1 MSVTETEVAEL
12 ARAAR
17 LALTSEELMQY
28 ARDLEALEALASSLL
43 LPFEAES
50 VTEQPISL
58 EGMRKDLATPCLP
71 RDAWMLLTPMT
82 KDGYFA
88 VPRTVEGT

>member
-1 MSVTETEVAEL
+1 MSLSEKDMAEL

-17 LALTSEELMQY
+17 LALTHEELMQY
-28 ARDLEALEALASSLL
+28 ARDLEALEDLASSLL
-43 LPFEAES
+43 LPFEAEP
-50 VTEQPISL
+50 VLEKPISL
-58 EGMRKDLATPCLP
+58 EGMRKDLAVPCLS
-71 RDAWMLLTPMT
+71 RDTLMLLAPMT